1 MAKPAHTKHIRI
13 ASRPASK
20 RRDLDDKDAERFR
33 LRLAN
38 DQRRADMALQRQ
50 LMEVWEL

>member
-13 ASRPASK
+13 ASRPTSK

-33 LRLAN
+33 LRLTN
-38 DQRRADMALQRQ
+38 DQKRADLALERS
-50 LMEVWEL
+50 LREVWQL